1 MDIIIE
7 FIRQITKI
15 FFGFQTDNL
24 IYTEQFP
31 QCCVPTDNSYQKSED
46 LDARRATANNTNGLQ
61 MIVTNVTT

>member
-1 MDIIIE
+1 
-7 FIRQITKI
+7 
-15 FFGFQTDNL
+15 L